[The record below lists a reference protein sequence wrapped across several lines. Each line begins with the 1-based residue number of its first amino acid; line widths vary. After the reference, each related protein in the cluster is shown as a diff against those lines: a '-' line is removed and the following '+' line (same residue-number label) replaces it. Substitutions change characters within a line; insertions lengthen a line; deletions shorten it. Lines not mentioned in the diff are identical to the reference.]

1 MKNKIHSITE
11 IYKSEESLTEIDFTL
26 RDKILGKGWDDNEE
40 RFGQIV
46 LGNDHNSWKGESYP
60 INIDDVNKVLE
71 KLKKKGCNYVEIM
84 YHSDHIGYYFN
95 GLDIHRSTFKEVL
108 ENNKNIEEFEKAKK
122 LAEIDLLQRKIDQIK
137 KTLNK

>member
-1 MKNKIHSITE
+1 MKNENHSITE
-11 IYKSEESLTEIDFTL
+11 VYKSEESLTEIDFTL
-26 RDKILGKGWDDNEE
+26 REKILGKNWDEKEE
-40 RFGQIV
+40 RYGNII
-46 LGNDHNSWKGESYP
+46 LGDDKNSWKGESYP

-95 GLDIHRSTFKEVL
+95 GMDIYRSTDEEVL
-108 ENNKNIEEFEKAKK
+108 ENSKNTEEFEKAKK
-122 LAEIDLLQRKIDQIK
+122 LAEIDFLQRKIDQIK